1 MQLYYS
7 ERSPY
12 ARKVRAVA
20 IEKGIQLEL
29 IEVMPLELPAELVA
43 KNPLSKIPVLVTDDG
58 DVIYDSPVIC
68 EYLDEI
74 GQGQRLMPASGRA
87 RFQAQTWAALADGII
102 DAGVGCLYESM
113 RPEGKQYDG
122 WYDKQRAVI
131 LRGIQGFE
139 ARPELLAQLS
149 IATIGLACAIDY
161 ADHRVASLGQPIAWR
176 ETCPNVAKW
185 LDGFLARDCMTHTTP
200 ASWERATRAA

>member
-20 IEKGIQLEL
+20 VEKGLSLSL
-29 IEVMPLELPAELVA
+29 IETMPLEMPADLLA
-43 KNPLSKIPVLVTDDG
+43 KNPLSKVPVLALPTG
-58 DVIYDSPVIC
+58 EAIYDSPIIC
-68 EYLDEI
+68 EYLDEV
-74 GQGQRLMPASGRA
+74 GHGPRLMPASGLARA
-87 RFQAQTWAALADGII
+87 QAQSWAALADGII
-102 DAGVGCLYESM
+102 DAGVSCLYESL
-113 RPEGKQYDG
+113 RPEAKQYDG
-122 WYDKQRAVI
+122 WYNKQRAVI

-139 ARPELLAQLS
+139 AQPALLAQPS

-161 ADHRVASLGQPIAWR
+161 ADHRVASLGHPITWR
-176 ETCPNVAKW
+176 ETCPHVAKW
-185 LDGFLARDCMTHTTP
+185 LDAFLARDCMTHTVP